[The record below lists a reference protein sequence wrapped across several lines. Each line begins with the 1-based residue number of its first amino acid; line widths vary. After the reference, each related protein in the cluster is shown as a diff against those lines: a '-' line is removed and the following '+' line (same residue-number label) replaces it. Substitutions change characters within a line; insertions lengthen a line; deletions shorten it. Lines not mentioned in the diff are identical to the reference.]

1 MKSRYYLLLL
11 PFTALFAMVVSSCS
25 KSWLNPAPENEVVPE
40 DTTFTNPDN
49 AVSFVNA
56 CYTQL
61 LTWDQ
66 SSFSWIGV
74 TSITSDNADKGSAPG
89 DLGTDKDQLDNFTYS
104 PTTPS
109 IRAVWRSNSQ
119 GISRCNQALKNV
131 PLFSI
136 SNELKNRLRGEA
148 LFLRAFYYFN
158 MVRTFGD
165 VPIVDTV
172 VDANNPSDFE
182 KINDRRPVAEV
193 YAFIENDLNQAISLL
208 PTKQQYE
215 PKDLGRATKGA
226 AAALLAKV
234 SMYQGKWETVLLLTD
249 QIIGNQLGTYGL
261 AADYAT
267 IWREVG
273 ENNEE
278 SLFEIQARGV
288 VPFAAIQQYSEVQ
301 GIRGGTF
308 NPGALVFT
316 GWGFNSVS
324 EDLYNSYEPGD
335 IRRDATIMSIGD
347 VLFDGV
353 EIIDAANP
361 RYNYKA
367 YVSRTMESYGNN
379 GGQVNKNIRVLR
391 MGEVYLMNAEAANEL
406 NNLEQARTRVNAIRD
421 RAGLGDTPASN
432 KDEMRIAIWNERRWE
447 LAMEH
452 DRFYDLVRQG
462 RAGEVL
468 RAHGKPFVDGKHE
481 LFPIPQDEIV
491 ASSNKLTQNPGY

>member
-1 MKSRYYLLLL
+1 
-11 PFTALFAMVVSSCS
+11 
-25 KSWLNPAPENEVVPE
+25 
-40 DTTFTNPDN
+40 
-49 AVSFVNA
+49 
-56 CYTQL
+56 
-61 LTWDQ
+61 
-66 SSFSWIGV
+66 
-74 TSITSDNADKGSAPG
+74 
-89 DLGTDKDQLDNFTYS
+89 
-104 PTTPS
+104 
-109 IRAVWRSNSQ
+109 RAVWRSNSQ

-278 SLFEIQARGV
+278 SLFEIQA
-288 VPFAAIQQYSEVQ
+288 
-301 GIRGGTF
+301 
-308 NPGALVFT
+308 
-316 GWGFNSVS
+316 
-324 EDLYNSYEPGD
+324 
-335 IRRDATIMSIGD
+335 
-347 VLFDGV
+347 
-353 EIIDAANP
+353 
-361 RYNYKA
+361 
-367 YVSRTMESYGNN
+367 
-379 GGQVNKNIRVLR
+379 
-391 MGEVYLMNAEAANEL
+391 
-406 NNLEQARTRVNAIRD
+406 
-421 RAGLGDTPASN
+421 
-432 KDEMRIAIWNERRWE
+432 
-447 LAMEH
+447 
-452 DRFYDLVRQG
+452 
-462 RAGEVL
+462 
-468 RAHGKPFVDGKHE
+468 
-481 LFPIPQDEIV
+481 
-491 ASSNKLTQNPGY
+491 